1 MDHLRRLLAIAVLL
15 LAPPLAALAQS
26 AAPGGPPSGE
36 AGHGPH
42 GPPPEAV
49 AACQGKAVGAQASFT
64 DRAGRTV
71 SGACMRMG
79 DVVAAAGRPRAARRR
94 VAVHALNPRL
104 K

>member
-64 DRAGRTV
+64 DRAGHTV
-71 SGACMRMG
+71 SGACTRMG
-79 DVVAAAGRPRAARRR
+79 DVVAVPPPQGGRGPRDAASQSTR
-94 VAVHALNPRL
+94 
-104 K
+104 